1 MAVVTGVA
9 PVHTPEPAAL
19 AALFGQA
26 FMQATNAVLI
36 TDADLA
42 NGGPFIVQANPAF
55 CRMSGYRAEDLVG
68 KSPRLLQGARTD
80 RNVIAALREHLRQ
93 GLHFSGSTVNYA
105 ADGHAY
111 TVEWTIAPV
120 RDADGVVRHFVSVQ
134 NDISARIAGEQE
146 RRLLLQALHASQDP
160 ILITDRRSRVVFANE
175 AFRRLTGY
183 AADEIV
189 GQSARMLYPSP
200 GERTFYRHLRAS
212 LRDGK
217 AFRATFTYRRKDGSP
232 FYVEQSIAP
241 VLDASGR
248 TSHYI
253 STGKDVSE
261 RVERESRLLEI
272 ASRDALTG
280 LYNRLAGDGMLEQYV
295 AEAQAAGRPFSVIL
309 ADLDHFKRINDT
321 RGHQAGDAALAAVG
335 QILQAGIRGDDVA
348 IRWGGEEFL
357 MLAADCGLAQAL
369 ELAERL
375 LAAVAR
381 ADVAE
386 AGAITASIGVAQ
398 LLEGETSAALLQ
410 RADDAMYRAK
420 SSGRNRVEA
429 AAQE

>member
-1 MAVVTGVA
+1 MATVTGAAA
-9 PVHTPEPAAL
+9 PHMPTPAEL
-19 AALFGQA
+19 ASVFAQA

-42 NGGPFIVQANPAF
+42 NGGPFIVHANPAF
-55 CRMSGYRAEDLVG
+55 CRMSGYRAEDLIG

-80 RNVIAALREHLRQ
+80 SKMLAELREHLRQ
-93 GLHFSGSTVNYA
+93 GLPYSASTINYA
-105 ADGHAY
+105 ADGRAY

-134 NDISARIAGEQE
+134 NDITARIAAEQE
-146 RRLLLQALHASQDP
+146 RWLLLQALHASQDP
-160 ILITDRRSRVVFANE
+160 ILITDRHTRVVFANE

-183 AADEIV
+183 AADEII
-189 GQSARMLYPSP
+189 GQSARMLYPSH
-200 GERTFYRHLRAS
+200 EDRVFYRNLRAS

-241 VLDASGR
+241 VLDAGGR

-261 RVERESRLLEI
+261 RVERERRLLEI
-272 ASRDALTG
+272 ASRDALSG
-280 LYNRLAGDGMLEQYV
+280 LYNRLAGDRMLEEKV
-295 AEAQAAGRPFSVIL
+295 AQAQAGGRPFSVIL

-321 RGHQAGDAALAAVG
+321 RGHQAGDAALAVVG
-335 QILQAGIRGDDVA
+335 QILQTGIRGNDVA

-357 MLAADCGLAQAL
+357 VLAGDCGLAQAM

-375 LAAVAR
+375 RAGVAR
-381 ADVAE
+381 AEVAE
-386 AGAITASIGVAQ
+386 TGPITASLGVAQ
-398 LLEGETSAALLQ
+398 LAASETGAALLQ

-420 SSGRNRVEA
+420 SSGRNCVVA
-429 AAQE
+429 AAHA